1 MGKKDISQE
10 QTFFSCRYRHR
21 RNQSNI
27 TNFVFLPFFFDLLG
41 NLQVFAEII
50 KKIKNQP
57 PETPGFT
64 PDSPDTMSG
73 ISGTPNPEIPDLY
86 PEFPG
91 KPR

>member
-1 MGKKDISQE
+1 MGKKDTSQE
-10 QTFFSCRYRHR
+10 QTFFPCRYRC
-21 RNQSNI
+21 NQSNK
-27 TNFVFLPFFFDLLG
+27 TNFVFLSFFIDLLG

-50 KKIKNQP
+50 KIKNQP

-73 ISGTPNPEIPDLY
+73 VSGIPSPENPDVY

-91 KPR
+91 IPKQ